1 MSTSPNA
8 VLFDIDGTLVD
19 SNYLHV
25 QAWEKAVDGVG
36 RSVDSWRI
44 HAAIGKDS
52 SLLMEAILPG
62 ADDETA
68 EKASDLH
75 SLYYKEL
82 AERLEP
88 LSGARDLIRAVAERG
103 MRVVLA
109 TSAPED
115 ELKMLRDILD
125 VEEQLFAVTSSED
138 VETAKPRPDIVQVAL
153 ERAGVDADHA
163 VFVGD
168 TVWDVEAA
176 AKAGVSTIGVRSG
189 GIGSAELREAGA
201 VEVYDDAADILAH
214 LDSSPIAALPAD

>member
-1 MSTSPNA
+1 MSDSPSA

-36 RSVDSWRI
+36 QSVDSWRI

-52 SLLMEAILPG
+52 SLLMEAILPD
-62 ADDETA
+62 ADEETA

-82 AERLEP
+82 AQRLEP

-103 MRVVLA
+103 VRVVLA

-115 ELKMLRDILD
+115 ELKLLREILD
-125 VEEQLFAVTSSED
+125 VEDQLFAVTSSED

-153 ERAGVDADHA
+153 ERAGVDAERA

-176 AKAGVSTIGVRSG
+176 AKAGVATIGVRSG
-189 GIGSAELREAGA
+189 GIGAAELRDAGA
-201 VEVYDDAADILAH
+201 VEVYDDAADILAN
-214 LDSSPIAALPAD
+214 LGSSAIAGLATE

>member
-1 MSTSPNA
+1 MSDSPSA

-62 ADDETA
+62 ADEETA

-75 SLYYKEL
+75 SLHYKEL
-82 AERLEP
+82 AQRLEP

-103 MRVVLA
+103 VRVVLA

-115 ELKMLRDILD
+115 ELKLLREILD
-125 VEEQLFAVTSSED
+125 VEDQLFAVTSSED

-153 ERAGVDADHA
+153 ERAGVDAERA

-176 AKAGVSTIGVRSG
+176 AKAGVATIGVRSG
-189 GIGSAELREAGA
+189 GIGAAELRDAGA
-201 VEVYDDAADILAH
+201 VEVYDDAADILAN
-214 LDSSPIAALPAD
+214 LGSSAIAGLAAE